1 MPTQPSSYQLDGSP
15 CESLNV
21 VKIFTTKFP
30 ENMVLRVPVLYGPV
44 EYLEESAVTTL
55 LQTITDKD
63 KKPAKVSDYEVRLP
77 RLTNSTDCL
86 ENAGPIPHLRRSSQC
101 GYGNIGRFTVSRRPK

>member
-1 MPTQPSSYQLDGSP
+1 
-15 CESLNV
+15 
-21 VKIFTTKFP
+21 
-30 ENMVLRVPVLYGPV
+30 MVLRVPVLYGPV
-44 EYLEESAVTTL
+44 EYLGESAVTTL

-63 KKPAKVSDYEVRLP
+63 KKPAKVSDYEVRRPAHVDDIAKIVAQLLAKSPLTLP

-101 GYGNIGRFTVSRRPK
+101 GYGSIGRFTVSRRPR